1 MAYFRDL
8 YLRLRDVCPGDCPL
22 CSLPARGGMPCAPC
36 WRDIRRQTSASQRS
50 SPDGLV
56 TDLRL
61 DSLCVALDYVAPVDA
76 LMLQFKG
83 RRRLALAG
91 LMAVALMRAH
101 RLRHGNAH
109 HETAPLVVPVSSSRA
124 SLRRRGFNPAGEVA
138 RHFAWR
144 QGWQLQPDGLVRTR
158 EHSQQHFADRRSRL
172 LNTQALY
179 RAGVQVR
186 GRVIMLVDDVVTT
199 GSTLHSAAQALYQ
212 AGASE
217 VHGHAVARTPVAI
230 LP

>member
-8 YLRLRDVCPGDCPL
+8 YLRLRDACPGDCPL
-22 CSLPARGGMPCAPC
+22 CGLPARGGMPCAPC
-36 WRDIRRQTSASQRS
+36 WRDVRRQTSASQRS
-50 SPDGLV
+50 AQEGLV
-56 TDLRL
+56 ADLRL
-61 DSLCVALDYVAPVDA
+61 DSLCVALDYAAPFDA

-83 RRRLALAG
+83 RRRLGLAG
-91 LMAVALMRAH
+91 LMAMALVRAY
-101 RLRHGNAH
+101 RARHGMGDCDGGVIVI
-109 HETAPLVVPVSSSRA
+109 PVPSSRA

-144 QGWQLQPDGLVRTR
+144 QGWSLWLGGLVRTR

-172 LNTQALY
+172 HNTQALY
-179 RAGVQVR
+179 RADVQVR

-212 AGASE
+212 AGAAA
-217 VHGHAVARTPVAI
+217 VHGLAVARTPMAT